1 MFDIILRY
9 LIEKKDIK
17 KRQIK
22 KIRNKRCNKLKN
34 KKKYD
39 IYMKIK
45 LLEIEMYKYCNNE
58 LL

>member
-34 KKKYD
+34 KKYNM
-39 IYMKIK
+39 ISI
-45 LLEIEMYKYCNNE
+45 
-58 LL
+58 